1 MKSNYI
7 ATLYFIVGFLTS
19 FSLMVQGE
27 QLYVNLAGLT
37 LFLYL
42 LFSLTEALEDLV
54 YTIKNSA
61 LKLLT
66 IICSFFLPISGILGL
81 LFALILADTATG
93 IWKAKHLKHEITSR
107 KLSAI
112 ISKLLLYELCVILFF
127 LIDYFILN
135 DIILVFF
142 SVPLMLTKVLA
153 LVLASIE
160 IMSVSENWRIVK
172 GVNLFQSA
180 KLLFTRAID
189 IKNDINKLK

>member
-1 MKSNYI
+1 MK
-7 ATLYFIVGFLTS
+7 L
-19 FSLMVQGE
+19 Q
-27 QLYVNLAGLT
+27 
-37 LFLYL
+37 LYL
-42 LFSLTEALEDLV
+42 LLYS
-54 YTIKNSA
+54 IKNSA
-61 LKLLT
+61 LKLIT

-93 IWKAKHLKHEITSR
+93 IWKAKHQKQEITSR
-107 KLSAI
+107 KLSTI
-112 ISKLLLYELCVILFF
+112 ISKLLLYELCVILFY

-135 DIILVFF
+135 DIILTVF

-160 IMSVSENWRIVK
+160 IMSISENWRIVK
-172 GVNLFQSA
+172 GVNLWQSA

>member
-1 MKSNYI
+1 MK
-7 ATLYFIVGFLTS
+7 L
-19 FSLMVQGE
+19 Q
-27 QLYVNLAGLT
+27 
-37 LFLYL
+37 LYL
-42 LFSLTEALEDLV
+42 LLYS
-54 YTIKNSA
+54 IKNSA
-61 LKLLT
+61 LKLLS
-66 IICSFFLPISGILGL
+66 ICFSFFLPISGILGL

-93 IWKAKHLKHEITSR
+93 IWKANHLKQEITSR

-160 IMSVSENWRIVK
+160 IMSISENWRIVR
-172 GVNLFQSA
+172 GINLFQSA

>member
-1 MKSNYI
+1 MK
-7 ATLYFIVGFLTS
+7 LQF
-19 FSLMVQGE
+19 
-27 QLYVNLAGLT
+27 
-37 LFLYL
+37 YL
-42 LFSLTEALEDLV
+42 LLYS
-54 YTIKNSA
+54 IKNSA
-61 LKLLT
+61 LKLLS
-66 IICSFFLPISGILGL
+66 ICFSFFLPISGILGL

-93 IWKAKHLKHEITSR
+93 IWKAKHLKQEITSR

-112 ISKLLLYELCVILFF
+112 ISKLLLYELCVILFY

-172 GVNLFQSA
+172 GINLLQSA
-180 KLLFTRAID
+180 KLLLTRAID
-189 IKNDINKLK
+189 VKNDINKLK

>member
-1 MKSNYI
+1 MK
-7 ATLYFIVGFLTS
+7 LQF
-19 FSLMVQGE
+19 
-27 QLYVNLAGLT
+27 
-37 LFLYL
+37 YL
-42 LFSLTEALEDLV
+42 LLYS
-54 YTIKNSA
+54 IKNSA
-61 LKLLT
+61 LKLLS
-66 IICSFFLPISGILGL
+66 ICFSFFLPISGILGL

-93 IWKAKHLKHEITSR
+93 IWKAKHLKQEITSR

>member
-1 MKSNYI
+1 MK
-7 ATLYFIVGFLTS
+7 L
-19 FSLMVQGE
+19 Q
-27 QLYVNLAGLT
+27 
-37 LFLYL
+37 LFLL
-42 LFSLTEALEDLV
+42 LYS
-54 YTIKNSA
+54 IKNSA
-61 LKLLT
+61 LKLITL
-66 IICSFFLPISGILGL
+66 IFSFFLPIAGILGL

-93 IWKAKHLKHEITSR
+93 IWKANYLKQEITSR

-112 ISKLLLYELCVILFF
+112 ISKLLLYELCVILFY
-127 LIDYFILN
+127 LIDFFILN

-160 IMSVSENWRIVK
+160 VMSISENWRIVR
-172 GVNLFQSA
+172 GINLWQSA

>member
-1 MKSNYI
+1 MK
-7 ATLYFIVGFLTS
+7 L
-19 FSLMVQGE
+19 Q
-27 QLYVNLAGLT
+27 
-37 LFLYL
+37 LYL
-42 LFSLTEALEDLV
+42 LL

-61 LKLLT
+61 LKLIT

-81 LFALILADTATG
+81 LFTLILADTATG
-93 IWKAKHLKHEITSR
+93 IWKAKHLKQEITSR

-112 ISKLLLYELCVILFF
+112 ISKILLYELCVILFF

-135 DIILVFF
+135 DIVLTVF

-153 LVLASIE
+153 LILASIE
-160 IMSVSENWRIVK
+160 IQSISENWRIVK
-172 GVNLFQSA
+172 GVNLWQSA

>member
-1 MKSNYI
+1 MK
-7 ATLYFIVGFLTS
+7 L
-19 FSLMVQGE
+19 Q
-27 QLYVNLAGLT
+27 
-37 LFLYL
+37 LYL
-42 LFSLTEALEDLV
+42 LL

-66 IICSFFLPISGILGL
+66 ICFSFFLPISGILGL
-81 LFALILADTATG
+81 LFALILSDTATG
-93 IWKAKHLKHEITSR
+93 IWKAKHLKQEITSR

-112 ISKLLLYELCVILFF
+112 ISKILLYELCVILFF

-135 DIILVFF
+135 DIVLTVF

-153 LVLASIE
+153 LILASIE
-160 IMSVSENWRIVK
+160 IQSISENWRIVK
-172 GVNLFQSA
+172 GVNLWQSA

>member
-1 MKSNYI
+1 MK
-7 ATLYFIVGFLTS
+7 LQF
-19 FSLMVQGE
+19 
-27 QLYVNLAGLT
+27 
-37 LFLYL
+37 YL
-42 LFSLTEALEDLV
+42 LL

-61 LKLLT
+61 LKLLS
-66 IICSFFLPISGILGL
+66 ICFSFFLPISGILGL

-93 IWKAKHLKHEITSR
+93 IWKAKHLKQEITSR

-112 ISKLLLYELCVILFF
+112 ISKLLLYELCVILFY

-172 GVNLFQSA
+172 GINLLQSA
-180 KLLFTRAID
+180 KLLLTRAID
-189 IKNDINKLK
+189 VKNDISKLK

>member
-1 MKSNYI
+1 MKI
-7 ATLYFIVGFLTS
+7 QF
-19 FSLMVQGE
+19 
-27 QLYVNLAGLT
+27 
-37 LFLYL
+37 YL
-42 LFSLTEALEDLV
+42 LLYS
-54 YTIKNSA
+54 IKNSA
-61 LKLLT
+61 LKLLS
-66 IICSFFLPISGILGL
+66 ICFSFFLPISGILGL

-93 IWKAKHLKHEITSR
+93 IWKAKHLKQEITSR

-112 ISKLLLYELCVILFF
+112 ISKLLLYELCVILFY

-172 GVNLFQSA
+172 GINLLQSA
-180 KLLFTRAID
+180 KLLLTRAID
-189 IKNDINKLK
+189 VKNDINKLK

>member
-7 ATLYFIVGFLTS
+7 ATLIFYCRFFNFVFFNASRTNNLH
-19 FSLMVQGE
+19 
-27 QLYVNLAGLT
+27 VNLAGLT
-37 LFLYL
+37 LFFYL
-42 LFSLTEALEDLV
+42 LFSLTEALRRFRTMKLQLYLLL

-66 IICSFFLPISGILGL
+66 IIFRFFLPISGILGL

-93 IWKAKHLKHEITSR
+93 IWKAKHLKQKITSR

-135 DIILVFF
+135 RYNF
-142 SVPLMLTKVLA
+142 
-153 LVLASIE
+153 
-160 IMSVSENWRIVK
+160 
-172 GVNLFQSA
+172 G
-180 KLLFTRAID
+180 LLFST
-189 IKNDINKLK
+189 INVD